1 MESFNKKRSKEFK
14 LASAMHIKLKFRP
27 FLLSAIVFIPFL
39 LKAQD
44 KVAYKDA
51 SQAIEAR
58 VKDLLSKLT
67 LEEKVSLLG
76 YNSKAVPRLGIPA
89 YNWWNE
95 ALHGVARAGEAT
107 IFPQAIAMAATFNDD
122 LLKQVST
129 AISTEARAKY
139 NLAMAKDRHLQY
151 MGLTFWTPNI
161 NIFRDP
167 RWGRG
172 QETYG
177 EDPYLTATMGTAF
190 VKGLQGDDPNHLKA
204 SATAK
209 HFAVHSGPEATRDY
223 FDAVVDEKDLRETY
237 LYAFHA
243 LVNGGVESVMSA
255 YNKVNGT
262 PNSINKMLLTD
273 ILRKEWGFKGH
284 VVTDCGALNDVYS
297 THKSLPGPIETAA
310 AAIKAGI
317 DLDCSTVLQNDA
329 LKAVQKGLLTENEI
343 NGALAALLRTEFKLG
358 FYDDAKA
365 SPYYNYGADSVHNS
379 AHTTLARTA
388 AQQSMVLLKNNNN
401 VLPLS
406 KSNYSSFMVLGPN
419 AASLDAMIANYH
431 GTSSKVV
438 NFVEGIT
445 AAVGPGARVEY
456 DQGSDYKDTTHFGGT
471 WAAGNA
477 DATIAVIGLSPV
489 LEGEAGDAFLS
500 ETGGDRK
507 NLSLPASEI
516 SFMKELRKSVKNK
529 PIIAVIT
536 AGSDIDID
544 AIAPYADA
552 IILAWYPGE
561 QGGNAL
567 ADLVFGDV
575 SPSGHLPLTFY
586 KALSNVPDYKDY
598 SMKGR
603 TYRYYTGPVQYPF
616 GFGLSYT
623 SFAYSLKNELKSRYK
638 STDTIS
644 VSIQVKNTGK
654 MNGDEVVQ
662 AYIEY
667 PQIDRMPV
675 KELKSFKRVSVGTG
689 AEQSV
694 TIKIPVKE
702 LQKWDMI
709 SHSWKVYP
717 GSYKLVLG
725 SNSQDEKLTLP
736 FNVTK

>member
-1 MESFNKKRSKEFK
+1 MAKNTFK
-14 LASAMHIKLKFRP
+14 Y
-27 FLLSAIVFIPFL
+27 LLFILIGLSNAIM
-39 LKAQD
+39 AQD
-44 KVAYKDA
+44 KPAYKDA
-51 SQAIEAR
+51 SKPIDTR
-58 VKDLLSKLT
+58 VNDLLSRLT

-95 ALHGVARAGEAT
+95 ALHGVARAGDAT
-107 IFPQAIAMAATFNDD
+107 IFPQAIGMAATFNDD
-122 LLKQVST
+122 LLHQVST

-139 NLAMAKDRHLQY
+139 NLAIAKDRHLQY

-190 VKGLQGDDPNHLKA
+190 VQGLQGNDPLHLKT

-209 HFAVHSGPEATRDY
+209 HFVVHSGPEATRDY
-223 FDAVVDEKDLRETY
+223 FDAIVDEKDLRETY

-262 PNSINKMLLTD
+262 PNSINKSLLTD
-273 ILRKEWGFKGH
+273 VLRKEWGFKGH
-284 VVTDCGALNDVYS
+284 VVTDCGALDDVFS
-297 THKSLPGPIETAA
+297 THKSLPGPVETAA

-317 DLDCSTVLQNDA
+317 DLDCSTVLQNDGV
-329 LKAVQKGLLTENEI
+329 KAVQKGLLTEKEI
-343 NGALAALLRTEFKLG
+343 DRALAALLRTEIKLG
-358 FYDDAKA
+358 FYDDASA
-365 SPYYNYGADSVHNS
+365 SPYYGYGADSVHNA
-379 AHTTLARTA
+379 AHIALARKA
-388 AQQSMVLLKNNNN
+388 AQQSMVLLKNDKN
-401 VLPLS
+401 VLPLK
-406 KSNYSSFMVLGPN
+406 KSNYSSIMVLGAN

-445 AAVGPGARVEY
+445 AAVGPATRVEY
-456 DQGSDYKDTTHFGGT
+456 DLGSDYKDTVHFGGT

-516 SFMKELRKSVKNK
+516 AFMKELRKSVKNK
-529 PIIAVIT
+529 PIVAVIT
-536 AGSDIDID
+536 AGSDVDID
-544 AIAPYADA
+544 AIAQYADA

-567 ADLVFGDV
+567 ADIVFGDV

-603 TYRYYTGPVQYPF
+603 TYRYYSGPVQYPF

-623 SFAYSLKNELKSRYK
+623 SFTYSSKSELKSSYK
-638 STDTIS
+638 TKDTIS
-644 VSIQVKNTGK
+644 VSVQVKNTGGVD
-654 MNGDEVVQ
+654 GDDVVQ
-662 AYIEY
+662 AYIQY

-675 KELKSFKRVSVGTG
+675 KELKSFKRVAVNKGG
-689 AEQSV
+689 EQ
-694 TIKIPVKE
+694 TITLRIPVTE
-702 LQKWDMI
+702 LQKWDMTT
-709 SHSWKVYP
+709 HGWKVYP

-725 SNSQDEKLTLP
+725 SNSQDEKLVLP
-736 FNVTK
+736 FTVSGK